1 MNIEI
6 NTPGEQKN
14 EFINQSQESYYQ
26 YLSNMKSSDTDDF
39 EDDFGAAFMFL

>member
-26 YLSNMKSSDTDDF
+26 YLANMKINDT
-39 EDDFGAAFMFL
+39 EDFGEDFSVAFMFL